1 MVYKSTNITGGAP
14 PSGGRLEY
22 TSRVAVENQP
32 MASWEVP
39 EVNKGFNGKIIELK
53 EARNV
58 MSWSVTPIGISQI
71 DPAVI
76 IVVDYW
82 GGGRIVWIMAVLYG
96 MYRCI
101 GKRMRNQWMERGVP
115 MMDQG
120 SGVGK

>member
-1 MVYKSTNITGGAP
+1 
-14 PSGGRLEY
+14 
-22 TSRVAVENQP
+22 

-76 IVVDYW
+76 IVVDY
-82 GGGRIVWIMAVLYG
+82 
-96 MYRCI
+96 
-101 GKRMRNQWMERGVP
+101 
-115 MMDQG
+115 
-120 SGVGK
+120 